1 MKHKLVPI
9 VACLLGLLLLSSVN
23 GSAQK
28 NGDGEK
34 KVGFYVMVA
43 TPPDNVKGSCALIP
57 LEGVQIYLT
66 LSNGQRLS
74 SVTSDEGTVLFKG
87 VPAGCEYVAEI
98 SPEGYTYAIYHGR
111 VPAKI
116 GFPVEFDTAKP
127 SSESEKE
134 QSFFEDPG
142 SADVEGFVV
151 CRSEVFSWVQE
162 PLPDAIVL
170 YTSSADLLYTT
181 TDQHGYFRFEGIKD
195 KKGKVSVSYSSYKA
209 VEATVPMEDDSR
221 WLWVQLERDL

>member
-1 MKHKLVPI
+1 MKHKLVSI

-34 KVGFYVMVA
+34 KVGFYVMA
-43 TPPDNVKGSCALIP
+43 STPDNLNGSCALIP

-98 SPEGYTYAIYHGR
+98 SPEGYTHAIYHGR

-116 GFPVEFDTAKP
+116 GFPAEFYTVKP

-181 TDQHGYFRFEGIKD
+181 TDQHGYFRFDGIKD
-195 KKGKVSVSYSSYKA
+195 KEGKVSVSYPGYQA
-209 VEATVPMEDDSR
+209 VDATVPLEDDSR
-221 WLWVQLERDL
+221 WLWMQLERDL

>member
-1 MKHKLVPI
+1 MKHKLVSI

-34 KVGFYVMVA
+34 KVGFYVMA
-43 TPPDNVKGSCALIP
+43 STPDNLKGSCALIP

-98 SPEGYTYAIYHGR
+98 SPEGYTHAIYHGR

-116 GFPVEFDTAKP
+116 GFPAEFYTVKP

-181 TDQHGYFRFEGIKD
+181 TDQHGYFRFDGIKD
-195 KKGKVSVSYSSYKA
+195 KEGKVSVSYPGYQA
-209 VEATVPMEDDSR
+209 VDATVPLEDDSR